1 MQRSVKS
8 AERPD
13 ENQNGNRDSQQ
24 PKQQITHV
32 RSVSKLLSAL
42 QRATGRTGFAPV
54 RVRRNRTLPVRQRN
68 RLSCAGSLPHRWMRQ
83 SGRFSRV
90 TGSTILPPMSSVLA
104 LPLFHLYGDP
114 PDDQA
119 FDFIHIETI
128 SSRSM
133 AHDWT
138 IRAHR
143 HRNLFQILLIERG
156 GGEMTYEAATLAF
169 EAPAAILVPATVAH
183 GFRFHPEVTEG
194 WVVSFTEDVA
204 QALGERSGEALIRL
218 RALAADPI
226 VPLAGEAELTRIA
239 GLGRDLH
246 EERFLAREG
255 YRLAMRG
262 YLALIAIEVA
272 RLAASRARTGA
283 VTLRPTDPIVERLR
297 GLVEDHFRKQR
308 MLAFYAEKLAMTPD
322 RLNDHVKR
330 ATGVTAGHLIRQR
343 VLTEAKRQLVF
354 TNQAIHEIAY
364 DLAFSD
370 PSHFTRF
377 FRKQTGMTPQAFRDG
392 RGG

>member
-1 MQRSVKS
+1 MLTYACGMS
-8 AERPD
+8 
-13 ENQNGNRDSQQ
+13 
-24 PKQQITHV
+24 T
-32 RSVSKLLSAL
+32 VS
-42 QRATGRTGFAPV
+42 
-54 RVRRNRTLPVRQRN
+54 
-68 RLSCAGSLPHRWMRQ
+68 
-83 SGRFSRV
+83 
-90 TGSTILPPMSSVLA
+90 A

-114 PDDQA
+114 PDDSA

-128 SSRSM
+128 SSRSSI
-133 AHDWT
+133 HDWT

-143 HRNLFQILLIERG
+143 HRNLFQVLLIEKG
-156 GGEMTYEAATLAF
+156 GGELSFETATARF
-169 EAPAAILVPATVAH
+169 SAPALILVPATTAH
-183 GFRFHPEVTEG
+183 GFRFTPEVTDG

-204 QALGERSGEALIRL
+204 DALGDQSGEAL
-218 RALAADPI
+218 
-226 VPLAGEAELTRIA
+226 
-239 GLGRDLH
+239 
-246 EERFLAREG
+246 
-255 YRLAMRG
+255 
-262 YLALIAIEVA
+262 A
-272 RLAASRARTGA
+272 RLKAVADGAAAAARQSGGSKTAVCALRRFTRRKCVGTRRLPPGDARPACLDCHRSRAARGIPCA
-283 VTLRPTDPIVERLR
+283 EWCVTLSRSDARVDELRRL
-297 GLVEDHFRKQR
+297 VDEHFRKER
-308 MLAFYAEKLAMTPD
+308 LISFYAGKLAMTPD